1 MVFPVIVLP
10 TAPFCSFIPSP
21 LLPAALPKVLSPIL
35 LFVMLLFC
43 GTEVD
48 WDTPLIKTPAWF
60 GLAPLFEMMLLVT
73 VSFIEPLWKSTPDP
87 ILTWP
92 RWTVPSAQ
100 IPMLLPWIVQFGAA
114 TVMPSFS
121 DPAMLRFMMLLLG
134 ADEVMK
140 NNRSIWTWGAS
151 MATPDICTLGP
162 IVLLTPFTLVST
174 SEPSIVVAA
183 AIIGGML
190 PNIATPGPLA
200 RGCNTQKLLVS
211 PGPANWGVL
220 GLCPPPSV
228 GEPTTVVV
236 LIPAKPI
243 VHPEDPLTTLSL
255 LTAVMASRRLIPVP
269 PPNAKLGPAP
279 TRAANC
285 ATVQLM
291 QSFSSAMT
299 VTSILPP
306 LVTSG

>member
-48 WDTPLIKTPAWF
+48 WDTPLIRTPAWF

-73 VSFIEPLWKSTPDP
+73 VSFIGPLWTSTPEP

-100 IPMLLPWIVQFGAA
+100 SPMLLPWIVQLGAA
-114 TVMPSFS
+114 TVIPSFS

-162 IVLLTPFTLVST
+162 IVLFTPFTLVST
-174 SEPSIVVAA
+174 SDPSIVVAA
-183 AIIGGML
+183 AIIGGRL
-190 PNIATPGPLA
+190 PKAFAFN
-200 RGCNTQKLLVS
+200 GCSTQKLLVG
-211 PGPANWGVL
+211 PGLANCGVL
-220 GLCPPPSV
+220 GLWPPPSV

-243 VHPEDPLTTLSL
+243 VHPDDPLITLSL
-255 LTAVMASRRLIPVP
+255 LTAVIASRRLMPVP
-269 PPNAKLGPAP
+269 PPKAKLGPVP
-279 TRAANC
+279 TRACNC

-291 QSFSSAMT
+291 QLFSSAMI